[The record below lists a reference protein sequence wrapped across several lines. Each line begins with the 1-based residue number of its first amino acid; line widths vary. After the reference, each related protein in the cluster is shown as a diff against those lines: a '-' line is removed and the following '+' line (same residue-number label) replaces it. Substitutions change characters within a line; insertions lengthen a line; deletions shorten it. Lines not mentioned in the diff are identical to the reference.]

1 MCFTVYNYQK
11 LFRSLFFT
19 NFVKLDLDPHFL
31 SSWIR
36 IRIQKNYWIQI
47 RKK

>member
-1 MCFTVYNYQK
+1 MC
-11 LFRSLFFT
+11 LFFT
-19 NFVKLDLDPHFL
+19 FKLDLDPHFL

-36 IRIQKNYWIQI
+36 IRIQKYCWIRIQKNCWIRI